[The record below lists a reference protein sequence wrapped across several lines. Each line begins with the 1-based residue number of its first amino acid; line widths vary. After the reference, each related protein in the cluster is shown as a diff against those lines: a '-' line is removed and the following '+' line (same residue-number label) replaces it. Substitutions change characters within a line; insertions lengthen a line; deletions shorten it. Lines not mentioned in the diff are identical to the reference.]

1 MREVERLVPSLTMGE
16 YITGVSRPDG
26 GGLYPLA
33 EEGMYGR
40 VPKKEYQARWTGPQP
55 YVKRERKTKMY
66 ASYAISDKCELHA
79 LVLGKYDRRS
89 KEQTRRPMEPQ
100 SRSCRAVSAPPE
112 FQQSVNQTMKTV
124 ERRPSLPSTQ
134 NNGEMEEMI
143 SKLNI
148 KGKVG
153 EDNMESLRSL
163 LGEEEVKDKI

>member
-40 VPKKEYQARWTGPQP
+40 VPRKEYQARWTGPQP

-89 KEQTRRPMEPQ
+89 QQTQQPPRPS
-100 SRSCRAVSAPPE
+100 SRSGRAASAPPE
-112 FQQSVNQTMKTV
+112 TQLSAKKPVKPID
-124 ERRPSLPSTQ
+124 RRPSLPPSHRID
-134 NNGEMEEMI
+134 EELGML
-143 SKLNI
+143 SKL
-148 KGKVG
+148 KLTREVE
-153 EDNMESLRSL
+153 EDTIESLMD
-163 LGEEEVKDKI
+163 DKK